1 MGMPGE
7 LPDGP
12 VIKTLSELPMPG
24 AWVLSLVRELGSRKL
39 CGAGRWGGGEAGMPW
54 RKHTVDLQN
63 LSTYTF
69 CSADAEI
76 RK

>member
-1 MGMPGE
+1 MPGE

-39 CGAGRWGGGEAGMPW
+39 CGAGRWGGGEAGYALE
-54 RKHTVDLQN
+54 K
-63 LSTYTF
+63 TYCGLTEPLNVYLLF
-69 CSADAEI
+69 
-76 RK
+76 R